1 MSNVTKSSKIR
12 RLLIVVFLSVAILS
26 TVVSPIVRR
35 IYISRFQGRPVIP
48 LTEFVLGEYP
58 SILVAVSLFLLFLL
72 SDENPSKNYNVI
84 NIILVMMAIL
94 AIAVYLF
101 GVALPFVNYPI
112 GLG

>member
-12 RLLIVVFLSVAILS
+12 RRLIVVFLSVAVLS

-35 IYISRFQGRPVIP
+35 IYISRFQGGPVIP

-58 SILVAVSLFLLFLL
+58 SILVAVALFLLL
-72 SDENPSKNYNVI
+72 SDEYPSKNYNAI